1 MGGSTMATTA
11 TGTPLA
17 RPRRPPAAEPGDP
30 RELSD
35 PALISSWSLAR
46 VKVALNPS
54 NCSSPAPAA
63 LPCFSATDGTA
74 PGRQLSMST

>member
-1 MGGSTMATTA
+1 MATTA

-17 RPRRPPAAEPGDP
+17 HPRRPPAAEPGDP

-46 VKVALNPS
+46 VKVVLNPS
-54 NCSSPAPAA
+54 NSDAVKAYAA
-63 LPCFSATDGTA
+63 LRDEYQRRVYGT
-74 PGRQLSMST
+74 GQ